1 MTDDRVMRPPTML
14 DRSFVRLGL
23 LALLLAAYALRLHE
37 LTRQDIWWDEARNI
51 DVALRSFG
59 QVATAPEL
67 DIHPPVYFWLLH
79 AWLRLTG
86 IARGMEPALIAFA
99 ARYLSV
105 WAGVAS
111 AGLLYAL
118 AAGASNRKA
127 GLLTAAVGALS
138 PFWLAESQEARMYT
152 VGFALLTGAGL
163 ALYRSIGADDSAESG
178 IGSALRR
185 RRSGLAA
192 FAVLSALALLTHY
205 STVFIVAAWFL
216 WWGTLALTR
225 RGRARNFELGIAAA
239 AGLAIVLLVLPA
251 APIALRQI
259 PDYANP
265 NLVVPSVAE
274 YLRHNWQAYL
284 GGYAFGAEM
293 LAGYG
298 AAWLWGVTALAIA
311 GIVLTVMS
319 GQSATRRH
327 ERLRLSL
334 LVFWTAG
341 GLVLYYIAVLDRGA
355 FNVRY
360 SSFITPALYALL
372 GAGLAG
378 WGQRVSAA
386 YPLAAVLLLAGF
398 APAIRA
404 DLYDESFAR
413 EDITG
418 VTRWL
423 REHAEP
429 NDVIFVDQK
438 YPFGFYYERYAIE
451 AGEQPAGDEPA
462 PARYLFV
469 DINTIDEELT
479 EWASAA
485 ENVFWVRWY
494 ESDTDPRRAVSFLL
508 DMAGE
513 RTGEELFRG
522 YSIDVWRLDP
532 PTIFE
537 LTPNMVGMSHA
548 WPPAVET
555 VEASLPSGAIEAG
568 SKVPVVIRW
577 RRVPEGWV
585 DRDLKARVAVYDANG
600 GRVAQSDQRLL
611 NDRHLMPAEWSED
624 DQPLNVYLLAL
635 PEDMPAG
642 VAEIRALVY
651 DADTLEPLTLVDVAG
666 NPAGQEAL
674 LGSIGV
680 IEKD

>member
-1 MTDDRVMRPPTML
+1 MSENHVNRPPNIL
-14 DRSFVRLGL
+14 DRDFVRLGFIIL
-23 LALLLAAYALRLHE
+23 IMASYALRLHE

-51 DVALRSFG
+51 DVALRPFG

-79 AWLRLTG
+79 GWLRLMRV
-86 IARGMEPALIAFA
+86 AHGMEPALIAFA
-99 ARYLSV
+99 ARYASV
-105 WAGVAS
+105 WAGVAGV
-111 AGLLYAL
+111 GLLFAL
-118 AAGASNRKA
+118 AAGASNRRA
-127 GLLTAAVGALS
+127 GLLAAAVGALS

-152 VGFALLTGAGL
+152 LGFALLTGAAL
-163 ALYRSIGADDSAESG
+163 ALYRSIGAEDVGESG
-178 IGSALRR
+178 VGAALRR
-185 RRSGLAA
+185 RRFVLAA
-192 FAVLSALALLTHY
+192 FVVLSALALLTHY
-205 STVFIVAAWFL
+205 NAVFIVAAWFL
-216 WWGTLALTR
+216 WWGVVVLLR
-225 RGRARNFELGIAAA
+225 RGQARHVELGVAAA
-239 AGLAIVLLVLPA
+239 AGLAIFALVLPA
-251 APIALRQI
+251 TPIALRQI
-259 PDYANP
+259 PGYANP
-265 NLVVPSVAE
+265 NLVVPSAAE
-274 YLRHNWQAYL
+274 YLRQNWQAYL

-293 LAGYG
+293 LGG
-298 AAWLWGVTALAIA
+298 SSAAWLWGVAALAIA
-311 GIVLTVMS
+311 GIILSVMG
-319 GQSATRRH
+319 GQSATCRR

-334 LVFWTAG
+334 LVFWVAG

-378 WGQRVSAA
+378 WGRRVSAA
-386 YPLAAVLLLAGF
+386 YPLAAVLLLVGF

-404 DLYDESFAR
+404 DLYDEGFAR

-423 REHAEP
+423 REHAGP

-438 YPFGFYYERYAIE
+438 YPFGFYYERFAID
-451 AGEQPAGDEPA
+451 AGEQPTGDEHA

-469 DINTIDEELT
+469 DINTIDERLT
-479 EWASAA
+479 EWAGAA

-513 RTGEELFRG
+513 RTGEEWFRG
-522 YSIDVWRLDP
+522 YSIDVWRLNP
-532 PTIFE
+532 PTTFE
-537 LTPNMVGMSHA
+537 LAPNMVEMRHA
-548 WPPAVET
+548 WPPAVEI
-555 VEASLPSGAIEAG
+555 VEASLPVEEVPAGGEA
-568 SKVPVVIRW
+568 PVVLRW
-577 RRVPEGWV
+577 RRVPGGQVERG
-585 DRDLKARVAVYDANG
+585 LKARVAVYDANG

-611 NDRHLMPAEWSED
+611 NDRHLMPAEWGEG

-635 PEDMPAG
+635 PEDIPAG

-651 DADTLEPLTLVDVAG
+651 DADTLEPLTLVDEAG